1 MIKNKPRLFDWIVLK
16 YYKDKRGILLAM
28 QDRNALK
35 DALPIKIKRIF
46 ILKNLNPKLS
56 RGNHTLK
63 RTTQI
68 IFCLQGSCELE
79 LDNGFLKKKIKLK
92 DFYKGVIIPPMVWR
106 TLKNF
111 SKDAIILVIAD
122 KEYQENDY
130 IRNYEDFI
138 QQVRRGI

>member
-1 MIKNKPRLFDWIVLK
+1 MIKNKSKLFDWINLK

-28 QDRNALK
+28 QEKNTSK

-46 ILKNLNPKLS
+46 ILKNLNPKLT

-63 RTTQI
+63 TTTQI
-68 IFCLQGSCELE
+68 IFCLVGSCEIE
-79 LDNGFLKKKIKLK
+79 LDNGFTKKTIRLRN
-92 DFYKGVIIPPMVWR
+92 FYKGVIIPPMVWR

-122 KEYQENDY
+122 REYKEEDY

-138 QQVRRGI
+138 QQVRRRI